1 MLQGSSKHTWMKML
15 HRWQTYLRFS
25 TDVNMMGSIFHT
37 GFNHWLTEEPV
48 LYTQTTLSFYFKSY
62 FFSCLKYKHEW
73 QWDAKWHWKPTSH
86 SDVAVNTITT
96 IVSCKSV
103 VLVVW
108 LKAPLFVC
116 LLATGVHGVR
126 THVAVWY
133 TYRPNTIKDYHSL
146 FAHGCQWVWLCNICH
161 NDIHLWPEL
170 GFTCMWTNRHTAH
183 F

>member
-1 MLQGSSKHTWMKML
+1 MSTW
-15 HRWQTYLRFS
+15 WAPFS
-25 TDVNMMGSIFHT
+25 TQALTTGSPKNLYCTHKQHFH
-37 GFNHWLTEEPV
+37 F
-48 LYTQTTLSFYFKSY
+48 TLNPM
-62 FFSCLKYKHEW
+62 FFCLKHKHEW
-73 QWDAKWHWKPTSH
+73 QWDVKWHWKPTFH

-103 VLVVW
+103 VPVVW

-116 LLATGVHGVR
+116 LLATGVHGVG

-161 NDIHLWPEL
+161 DDIHLWPEL
-170 GFTCMWTNRHTAH
+170 RLTCMWTHRHTHIVH